1 MNKISILLYGFI
13 LALIISTHILYSQQ
27 KEKGDFLTAV
37 MDTTVDPG
45 VNFFEYATGT
55 WMKENP
61 IPSSERRWG
70 LSDLVNEETY
80 NRLKGILQEAA
91 ASNAPEGSKQQ
102 KIGDFYYTGM
112 DTIAIEKQDLTP
124 IKRELDKINS
134 IKNKKDL
141 FNTVA
146 FLQREG
152 VNLMFSIFVQ
162 QDTKNSEQWALYL
175 WQGGLGLPNR
185 EYYFRDDT
193 RTKNIRNEYKVHVA
207 HMLKLLGKNKKE
219 ANVENNKIYAIE
231 NFLADS
237 CRKLEDLR
245 DPYANYNKMSI
256 EDLEKLAPAVEW
268 KLILNDI
275 GASNVDSIIVG
286 QPEFFHELNAAIN
299 KFDLDQWKAYLK
311 FHLLSEFAG
320 TLASSYDNESFHF
333 RGTIM
338 SGIKEQ
344 KPRWKRTQDA
354 VEGAMGEL
362 LGQIY
367 VEKYYSPKTKK
378 RYEKI
383 VDDCID
389 AFANRIKN
397 LDWMSDSTKQKALNK
412 LYAVTKKVG
421 YPDRWKDFS
430 KLKVDRSSFCRNT
443 INADIFWFDRDM
455 NKIGKPVDRTEWDMT
470 PQTWNAY
477 YNPSNNEIVLPAAAF
492 IVPGVPDSL
501 VDDAVAYAYAGAST
515 ISHELTHGF
524 DDEGRLFDEKGNLH
538 NWWTKEDEE
547 KFNAKTKLLVE
558 QFDNYVVLDSMHING
573 KATLGENLADLGG
586 DVIGWD
592 AFTKTKE
599 YNEGKKIAGLAPAQR
614 FWIGYAY
621 SWLGH
626 TRPEALAQQV
636 LTDVHSPNFL
646 RVNGPFSDVDAFY
659 KAFNIK
665 PGQPMYIPPEKRV
678 RIW

>member
-1 MNKISILLYGFI
+1 MFGLFI
-13 LALIISTHILYSQQ
+13 
-27 KEKGDFLTAV
+27 D
-37 MDTTVDPG
+37 
-45 VNFFEYATGT
+45 
-55 WMKENP
+55 
-61 IPSSERRWG
+61 
-70 LSDLVNEETY
+70 
-80 NRLKGILQEAA
+80 
-91 ASNAPEGSKQQ
+91 
-102 KIGDFYYTGM
+102 
-112 DTIAIEKQDLTP
+112 
-124 IKRELDKINS
+124 
-134 IKNKKDL
+134 
-141 FNTVA
+141 
-146 FLQREG
+146 
-152 VNLMFSIFVQ
+152 
-162 QDTKNSEQWALYL
+162 QDTKNSEQYSVYL

-185 EYYFRDDT
+185 EYYFRDDA
-193 RTKNIRNEYKVHVA
+193 RTQNIRNEYKTHLA
-207 HMLKLLGKNKKE
+207 NMLELEGYPKSE
-219 ANVENNKIYAIE
+219 AEMENNKIFQLD

-245 DPYANYNKMSI
+245 DPYANYNKMSVS
-256 EDLEKLAPAVEW
+256 ELEKNSPNVDW
-268 KLILNDI
+268 KLTLKSF
-275 GASNVDSIIVG
+275 GAENVDSVIVG
-286 QPEFFHELNAAIN
+286 QPEFIHQLSAAID
-299 KFDLDQWKAYLK
+299 KFSLDDWKAYLK
-311 FHLLSEFAG
+311 FHLLREFAG
-320 TLASSYDNESFHF
+320 TLSSKYDNERFHF
-333 RGTIM
+333 YGTVM
-338 SGIKEQ
+338 SGVTEQ
-344 KPRWKRTQDA
+344 KPRWKRIQDA
-354 VEGAMGEL
+354 TEGAMGEL

-412 LYAVTKKVG
+412 LYAITKKVG
-421 YPDRWKDFS
+421 YPDKWKDFS
-430 KLKVDRSSFCRNT
+430 NLIIDRSSFARNT
-443 INADIFWFDRDM
+443 IRANEFWFNREI
-455 NKIGKPVDRTEWDMT
+455 NRLGKPVDRQEWDMT

-524 DDEGRLFDEKGNLH
+524 DDEGRLFDAKGNLK

-547 KFNAKTKLLVE
+547 KFKEKTQKLVD
-558 QFDNYVVLDSMHING
+558 QFNNYVVLDSMHING
-573 KATLGENLADLGG
+573 EATLGENLADLGG

-592 AFTKTKE
+592 AFTKTKQ
-599 YNEGKKIAGLAPAQR
+599 YKEGKKIAGLTPAQR

-659 KAFNIK
+659 QAFDIK
-665 PGQPMYIPPEKRV
+665 PGQPMYIQPDKRV
-678 RIW
+678 KIW

>member
-1 MNKISILLYGFI
+1 MIKKTQILFSIF
-13 LALIISTHILYSQQ
+13 LIAFSAASTLYSQQ
-27 KEKGDFLTAV
+27 KEKGDFLTDA

-45 VNFFEYATGT
+45 VDFFKYATGT

-61 IPSSERRWG
+61 IPPSERRWG
-70 LSDLVNEETY
+70 LANLVNEETY
-80 NRLKGILQEAA
+80 SRLKGILQEA
-91 ASNAPEGSKQQ
+91 SSTHSTEGSNKQ
-102 KIGDFYYTGM
+102 KIGDFYFTGM
-112 DTIAIEKQDLTP
+112 DTITIEKQGLSP
-124 IKRELDKINS
+124 VQPELDMIAA
-134 IKNKKDL
+134 IKNRTDL
-141 FNTVA
+141 FATVA
-146 FLQREG
+146 LLQKEG
-152 VNLMFSIFVQ
+152 AGVMFGMFVD
-162 QDTKNSEQWALYL
+162 QDAKNSEQWALYL

-185 EYYFRDDT
+185 DYYFRDDA
-193 RTKNIRNEYKVHVA
+193 RTENIRKEYKIYLA
-207 HMLKLLGKNKKE
+207 NILELSGDNE
-219 ANVENNKIYAIE
+219 AQANSEDNVIYKIE

-237 CRKLEDLR
+237 SRKLEDLR
-245 DPYANYNKMSI
+245 DPYANYNKMSVTEL
-256 EDLEKLAPAVEW
+256 EDSAPNIGWKTLLTDMGAEK
-268 KLILNDI
+268 
-275 GASNVDSIIVG
+275 VDSIIVG
-286 QPEFFHELNAAIN
+286 QPEFVRALNAAVV
-299 KFDLDQWKAYLK
+299 KFSLDDWKTYLR
-311 FHLLSEFAG
+311 FHLLNEFAG
-320 TLASSYDNESFHF
+320 RVSSKFDNERFHF
-333 RGTIM
+333 YGTVM

-344 KPRWKRTQDA
+344 KPRWKRIQDA
-354 VEGAMGEL
+354 TEQAMGEL

-383 VDDCID
+383 VDACRD

-397 LDWMSDSTKQKALNK
+397 LDWMSDSTKQKALTK
-412 LYAVTKKVG
+412 LYAMTKKVG
-421 YPDRWKDFS
+421 YPDKWKDFS
-430 KLKVDRSSFCRNT
+430 NLKIDRNSYARNT
-443 INADIFWFDRDM
+443 IRANVFWFDRAI
-455 NKIGKPVDRTEWDMT
+455 NKLGKPVDRTEWNMT

-515 ISHELTHGF
+515 IGHEMTHGF
-524 DDEGRLFDEKGNLH
+524 DDEGRLFDAQGNLK

-547 KFNAKTKLLVE
+547 KFKEKTKLLVE

-599 YNEGKKIAGLAPAQR
+599 YKEGRKIAGLTPAQR

-659 KAFNIK
+659 DAFNIK
-665 PGQPMYIPPEKRV
+665 PGQPMYRPPDKRV
-678 RIW
+678 KIW

>member
-1 MNKISILLYGFI
+1 MI
-13 LALIISTHILYSQQ
+13 HSQ
-27 KEKGDFLTAV
+27 EKVNGDFLTNA
-37 MDTTVDPG
+37 MDTTIDPG
-45 VNFFEYATGT
+45 VDFFEYATGT

-61 IPSSERRWG
+61 IPASERRWG
-70 LSDLVNEETY
+70 LSNLVNEETY
-80 NRLKGILQEAA
+80 SRLKGILQEAA
-91 ASNAPEGSKQQ
+91 ANQYPEGTSRQ
-102 KIGDFYYTGM
+102 KIGDFYFTGM
-112 DTIAIEKQDLTP
+112 DTVSIEKKGLSPVQP
-124 IKRELDKINS
+124 ELDKINS
-134 IKNKKDL
+134 IKTKKDL
-141 FNTVA
+141 FETVA
-146 FLQREG
+146 YLQKEG
-152 VNLMFSIFVQ
+152 VSAMFGLFVE
-162 QDTKNSEQWALYL
+162 QDTKNSEQYALYI

-185 EYYFRDDT
+185 EYYFRNDA
-193 RTKNIRNEYKVHVA
+193 RTQNIRNEYKTHLA
-207 HMLKLLGKNKKE
+207 NMLELEGYPKSE
-219 ANVENNKIYAIE
+219 AEMENNKIFQLD

-245 DPYANYNKMSI
+245 DPYANYNKMSVS
-256 EDLEKLAPAVEW
+256 ELEKNSPNVDW
-268 KLILNDI
+268 KLILKSF
-275 GASNVDSIIVG
+275 GAENVDSVIVG
-286 QPEFFHELNAAIN
+286 QPEFIHQLSAAID
-299 KFDLDQWKAYLK
+299 KFSLDDWKAYLK
-311 FHLLSEFAG
+311 FHLLREFAG
-320 TLASSYDNESFHF
+320 TLSSKYDNERFHF
-333 RGTIM
+333 YGTVM
-338 SGIKEQ
+338 SGVTEQ
-344 KPRWKRTQDA
+344 KPRWKRIQDA
-354 VEGAMGEL
+354 TEGAMGEL

-412 LYAVTKKVG
+412 LYAITKKVG
-421 YPDRWKDFS
+421 YPDKWKDFS
-430 KLKVDRSSFCRNT
+430 NLIIDRSSFARNT
-443 INADIFWFDRDM
+443 IRANEFWFNREI
-455 NKIGKPVDRTEWDMT
+455 NRLGKPVDRQEWDMT

-524 DDEGRLFDEKGNLH
+524 DDEGRLFDAKGNLK

-547 KFNAKTKLLVE
+547 KFKEKTQKLVD
-558 QFDNYVVLDSMHING
+558 QFNNYVVLDSMHING
-573 KATLGENLADLGG
+573 EATLGENLADLGG

-592 AFTKTKE
+592 AFTKTKQ
-599 YNEGKKIAGLAPAQR
+599 YKEGKKIAGLTPAQR

-636 LTDVHSPNFL
+636 LSDVHSPNFL

-659 KAFNIK
+659 QAFDIK
-665 PGQPMYIPPEKRV
+665 PGQPMYIAPEKRV